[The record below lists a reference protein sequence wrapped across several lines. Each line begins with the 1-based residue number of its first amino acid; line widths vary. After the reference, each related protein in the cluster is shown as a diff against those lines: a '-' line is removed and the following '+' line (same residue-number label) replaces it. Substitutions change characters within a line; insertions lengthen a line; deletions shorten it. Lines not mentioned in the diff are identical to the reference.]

1 MLDLTL
7 LSIGC
12 VVILGALSALHVP
25 AVMNYQ
31 WTALAFAIVIS
42 CVLTIVATF
51 VADRV
56 AALPLFALIL
66 VIFFF
71 LKFKK

>member
-1 MLDLTL
+1 M

-12 VVILGALSALHVP
+12 IVILGVLIALHVP

-31 WTALAFAIVIS
+31 WTALAFAILVS
-42 CVLTIVATF
+42 GVLGTVATF

-66 VIFFF
+66 V
-71 LKFKK
+71 